1 MLRSRRHS
9 RASTAGRCGWPST
22 AASSYEDKEIELM
35 DAITD
40 FRVAEAAHQ
49 CILMQIAVGLKWLRE
64 RKHRGD

>member
-1 MLRSRRHS
+1 
-9 RASTAGRCGWPST
+9 
-22 AASSYEDKEIELM
+22 M